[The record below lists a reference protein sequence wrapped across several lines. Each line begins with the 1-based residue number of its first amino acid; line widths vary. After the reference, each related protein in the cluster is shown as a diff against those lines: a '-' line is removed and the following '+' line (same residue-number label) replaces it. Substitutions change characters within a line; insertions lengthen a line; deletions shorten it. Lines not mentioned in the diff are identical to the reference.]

1 MGVAACQGQSER
13 PLCLGAAEGRP
24 KCAAETS
31 APQPP
36 MIGILSAF
44 FCITSNFKTQNESRY
59 LIKAA
64 SGRSGVPISAVTSVS
79 LRLQRKCTSTAAAL
93 DNTAMN
99 PTSEF
104 QLKATVHWEMQT
116 EFLWQPCPTLKPLAQ
131 AFICWSLTVRFINI
145 MSGSPFTFYVF
156 HHVLFKKLTGRPVL
170 HNKKALCGYYG
181 NLLLIDIDRTL
192 KFW

>member
-1 MGVAACQGQSER
+1 MAACQGQSER
-13 PLCLGAAEGRP
+13 PLCLGTAEGRP
-24 KCAAETS
+24 ECAAETS

-36 MIGILSAF
+36 MIGILSVF

-64 SGRSGVPISAVTSVS
+64 SGRSGVRISTVNSVS

-93 DNTAMN
+93 HNAAMN
-99 PTSEF
+99 STSEF

-116 EFLWQPCPTLKPLAQ
+116 EFPWQPCPTLKPLAQ

-145 MSGSPFTFYVF
+145 MSGSPFTFCVF
-156 HHVLFKKLTGRPVL
+156 HRLLFKKLTGQLVL
-170 HNKKALCGYYG
+170 HIKKALCAVTMV
-181 NLLLIDIDRTL
+181 LLIDITTL
-192 KFW
+192 TEH

>member
-13 PLCLGAAEGRP
+13 PLCPGAAEGRP
-24 KCAAETS
+24 ECAAESS
-31 APQPP
+31 ALQPP

-44 FCITSNFKTQNESRY
+44 FCIISNFKTQNESRY

-64 SGRSGVPISAVTSVS
+64 PGRSGVRISTVNSVS

-99 PTSEF
+99 STSEF

-116 EFLWQPCPTLKPLAQ
+116 EFPWQLCPTLKPLAQ
-131 AFICWSLTVRFINI
+131 AFICWSLTVRFINM
-145 MSGSPFTFYVF
+145 MSGSPFTFSVF
-156 HHVLFKKLTGRPVL
+156 HRVLFKKLTGQLLL
-170 HNKKALCGYYG
+170 HNKKVLCGYYG
-181 NLLLIDIDRTL
+181 NLLLIDITTMTEH
-192 KFW
+192 